1 MCVYKYNLSNVH
13 DLIKDPRRP
22 VTSTFYNS
30 TLEDGDFNPIWSSL
44 YRQNLVS
51 TCISVAQWM

>member
-30 TLEDGDFNPIWSSL
+30 TPEDGDFNLI
-44 YRQNLVS
+44 
-51 TCISVAQWM
+51 

>member
-1 MCVYKYNLSNVH
+1 MCVYKYNFSNVH

-30 TLEDGDFNPIWSSL
+30 TPEDGDFNPI
-44 YRQNLVS
+44 
-51 TCISVAQWM
+51 